1 MNGLEF
7 AGRAIGRRFDSSRVS
22 HVGGNG
28 DDANTRRLAD
38 LGSGA
43 LEFLD
48 AAREQNE
55 IDALVSESARD
66 RLPDAFAGTGD
77 ERVAAFE
84 SEIHS
89 RRDYIS

>member
-1 MNGLEF
+1 M
-7 AGRAIGRRFDSSRVS
+7 S
-22 HVGGNG
+22 VGTVT
-28 DDANTRRLAD
+28 TRTPVALQISEAA
-38 LGSGA
+38 L

-66 RLPDAFAGTGD
+66 RLADALAGTGD

-89 RRDYIS
+89 CP